1 MSKKH
6 LICFVTL
13 ILCVLGII
21 MVNSASNIVASYKY
35 NDSLYYTK
43 RQGLFLVLGII
54 SMFIISKID
63 YHVYLRNS
71 SKLLFIS
78 FILLLLVLIPG
89 LGQIRGGSRS
99 WFSLGPFSFQ
109 PAEVFKVC
117 IIFYLS
123 HFISKNYHKTKKI
136 KVLIIPLFILVLG
149 FALIM
154 LQPDFGSGFIMIASG
169 IILLFI
175 SRLPLHYFLYLGI
188 VGIIGSIC
196 LIAIAPYRLKRLL
209 SFLDPFSDPLGS
221 GFQAIQSLFAI
232 GPGGLLGKGFN
243 NSIQKHFYLPEPQ
256 TDFIFAIFCEEF
268 GLIGCIGLISL
279 YIIFV
284 YLGMKIALASNDLEG
299 FYLAFGITILIGLQ
313 TVVNLCVVTSLFPIT
328 GITLPIISYGG
339 TSLVVTLMCIGII
352 INISK
357 HK

>member
-21 MVNSASNIVASYKY
+21 MVYSASNIVASYKY

-136 KVLIIPLFILVLG
+136 KVLLIPLFLLVLG

-221 GFQAIQSLFAI
+221 GFQAIQALYAI
-232 GPGGLLGKGFN
+232 GPGGVLGVGFN
-243 NSIQKHFYLPEPQ
+243 QSIQKHFYLPEPQ
-256 TDFIFAIFCEEF
+256 TDFIFAIFAEEF
-268 GLIGCIGLISL
+268 GLIGSL
-279 YIIFV
+279 VLLFIFGYFFYTCFKV
-284 YLGMKIALASNDLEG
+284 AFKSQDQEG
-299 FYLAFGITILIGLQ
+299 FYLAFGLTSLLCIQTI
-313 TVVNLCVVTSLFPIT
+313 VNLCVVTGLFPVT
-328 GITLPIISYGG
+328 GVTLPLISYGG
-339 TSLVVTLMCIGII
+339 TSLVITMMCIGII
-352 INISK
+352 INVSK
-357 HK
+357 K